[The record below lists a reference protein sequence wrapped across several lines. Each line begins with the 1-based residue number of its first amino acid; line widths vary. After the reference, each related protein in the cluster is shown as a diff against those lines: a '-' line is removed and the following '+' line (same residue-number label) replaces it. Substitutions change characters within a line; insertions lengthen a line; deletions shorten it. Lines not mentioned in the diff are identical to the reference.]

1 MSGQTEETLAAKAEV
16 APGGD
21 IRPFVPAPL
30 ADALRRALTIAG
42 PLLSVG
48 ILAAVFW
55 RLRQLDFSGTWERI
69 PTSPGFWLLFPF
81 YYSSLT
87 IADWVIFRRLWHI
100 PPAGIGALLRKR
112 LSNDL
117 LFGYSGELYFYTWA
131 RRRADLSAAP
141 FGAIKDVAI
150 LSAIV
155 GNIVTIVLFALAYPM
170 LSRVDLG
177 IQPHMALLSVIIIVG
192 PSLLAL
198 MLRGH
203 LFSMPGNEARFAVT
217 VHFLRHLGT
226 ISLTILLWHFALP
239 DVEIRWWMT
248 LAALQIL
255 VGRLPLVPNK
265 DVVFAGFCLVLIGSD
280 TRVVALTAQI
290 ASLVLITHIL
300 VAAGLIIAWAL
311 HRRNGTPA

>member
-1 MSGQTEETLAAKAEV
+1 MSGQTEETFAAKVDA

-21 IRPFVPAPL
+21 IEPFVSAPL
-30 ADALRRALTIAG
+30 ADWLRRALAVAG
-42 PLLSVG
+42 PLLSIG

-81 YYSSLT
+81 YYFSLT

-117 LFGYSGELYFYTWA
+117 LFGYSGELYFYAWA
-131 RRRADLSAAP
+131 RRRGDITGAP

-155 GNIVTIVLFALAYPM
+155 GNIVTLILFALAYPM

-177 IQPHMALLSVIIIVG
+177 IQPHMALLSVVIIVG

-203 LFSMPGNEARFAVT
+203 LFSMPAAEARFAIT
-217 VHFLRHLGT
+217 VHFIRHIAT
-226 ISLTILLWHFALP
+226 ITLTILLWHFALP
-239 DVEIRWWMT
+239 DISLRWWVT
-248 LAALQIL
+248 LASLQIL

-265 DVVFAGFCLVLIGSD
+265 DVVFAGFCLLLIGSD
-280 TRVVALTAQI
+280 TKVVGLTAQI
-290 ASLVLITHIL
+290 ASLVLLSHIL
-300 VAAGLIIAWAL
+300 VAAGLTAAWAL
-311 HRRNGTPA
+311 KRRNGGVA